1 MSDNAELKAS
11 VREAAGKG
19 SARKLRR
26 EGMVPAVIYGDKKA
40 PLPIAV
46 PYKESFLRLHA
57 GGFMT
62 TVLTLD
68 VDGEKHRV
76 IPKDYQL
83 SPVRD
88 FLEHVDFLR
97 VSKNTKVTVDIP
109 VHFLNEDICPGIKSG
124 GALNI
129 VRHTVEVL
137 CRADAIPESIDIDL
151 SSLQMGDGIHISFVT
166 LPDGVEPTIRDR
178 DFTIATIASP
188 AGFSDKT
195 DEEEAEEA
203 AAAEAEDDESES
215 TEE

>member
-1 MSDNAELKAS
+1 MSDSIELKAS
-11 VREAAGKG
+11 VRDRVGKG

-26 EGMVPAVIYGDKKA
+26 EGLVPAVIYGDKKP
-40 PLPIAV
+40 PLPVAI
-46 PYKESFLRLHA
+46 PYKQAFTRLHA

-62 TVLTLD
+62 SVFTLD
-68 VDGEKHRV
+68 IDGEKHRV

-97 VSKNTKVTVDIP
+97 VSKNTTVTVDIP
-109 VHFLNEDICPGIKSG
+109 VVFLNEEICPGLKSG

-129 VRHTVEVL
+129 VRYTVEVN
-137 CRADAIPESIDIDL
+137 CRADAIPENFEVDL
-151 SSLQMGDGIHISFVT
+151 AAVEMGESVHISAVT

-188 AGFSDKT
+188 AGVS
-195 DEEEAEEA
+195 EEVEGEEAEGE
-203 AAAEAEDDESES
+203 ETET
-215 TEE
+215 TEESSED

>member
-1 MSDNAELKAS
+1 MSDSVELKAS
-11 VREAAGKG
+11 VRDRVGKG

-26 EGMVPAVIYGDKKA
+26 EGLVPAVIYGDKKP
-40 PLPIAV
+40 PLPVAI
-46 PYKESFLRLHA
+46 PYKESFSRLHA

-62 TVLTLD
+62 SVFTLD
-68 VDGEKHRV
+68 IDGEKHRV

-97 VSKNTKVTVDIP
+97 VSKNTTVTVDIP
-109 VHFLNEDICPGIKSG
+109 VVFLNEEICPGLKSG

-129 VRHTVEVL
+129 VRYTVEVN
-137 CRADAIPESIDIDL
+137 CRADAIPENFEVDL
-151 SSLQMGDGIHISFVT
+151 AAVEMGESVHISAVT

-188 AGFSDKT
+188 AGVS
-195 DEEEAEEA
+195 EEVEGEEVEGEETEA
-203 AAAEAEDDESES
+203 
-215 TEE
+215 TEEPSED

>member
-1 MSDNAELKAS
+1 MSDSVELKAS
-11 VREAAGKG
+11 VRDRVGKG

-26 EGMVPAVIYGDKKA
+26 EGLVPAVIYGDKKP
-40 PLPIAV
+40 PLPVAI
-46 PYKESFLRLHA
+46 PYKESFARLHA

-62 TVLTLD
+62 SVFTLD
-68 VDGEKHRV
+68 IDGEKHRV

-97 VSKNTKVTVDIP
+97 VSKNTTVTVDIP
-109 VHFLNEDICPGIKSG
+109 VVFLNEEICPGLKSG

-129 VRHTVEVL
+129 VRYTVEVN
-137 CRADAIPESIDIDL
+137 CRADAIPENFEVDL
-151 SSLQMGDGIHISFVT
+151 AAVEMGESVHISAVT

-188 AGFSDKT
+188 AGV
-195 DEEEAEEA
+195 
-203 AAAEAEDDESES
+203 
-215 TEE
+215 TEEVEGEEVEGEETEATEEPSEE

>member
-1 MSDNAELKAS
+1 MSDSVELKAS
-11 VREAAGKG
+11 VRDRVGKG

-26 EGMVPAVIYGDKKA
+26 EGLVPAVIYGDKKP
-40 PLPIAV
+40 PLPVAI
-46 PYKESFLRLHA
+46 PYKESFTRLHA

-62 TVLTLD
+62 SVFTLD
-68 VDGEKHRV
+68 IDGEKHRV

-97 VSKNTKVTVDIP
+97 VSKNTTVTVDIP
-109 VHFLNEDICPGIKSG
+109 VVFLNEEICPGLKSG

-129 VRHTVEVL
+129 VRYTVEVN
-137 CRADAIPESIDIDL
+137 CRADAIPENFEVDL
-151 SSLQMGDGIHISFVT
+151 AAVEMGESVHISAVT

-188 AGFSDKT
+188 AGVS
-195 DEEEAEEA
+195 EEVEGEEVEGEETEA
-203 AAAEAEDDESES
+203 
-215 TEE
+215 TEEPSEE

>member
-1 MSDNAELKAS
+1 MSDSIELKAS
-11 VREAAGKG
+11 VRDRVGKG

-26 EGMVPAVIYGDKKA
+26 EGLVPAVIYGDKKP
-40 PLPIAV
+40 PLPVAI
-46 PYKESFLRLHA
+46 PYKQAFTRLHA

-62 TVLTLD
+62 SVFTLD
-68 VDGEKHRV
+68 IDGEKHRV

-97 VSKNTKVTVDIP
+97 VSKNTTVTVDIP
-109 VHFLNEDICPGIKSG
+109 VVFLNEEICPGLKSG

-129 VRHTVEVL
+129 VRYTVEVN
-137 CRADAIPESIDIDL
+137 CRADAIPENFEVDL
-151 SSLQMGDGIHISFVT
+151 AAIEMGESVHISAVT

-188 AGFSDKT
+188 AGVS
-195 DEEEAEEA
+195 EEVEGEET
-203 AAAEAEDDESES
+203 EGEETET
-215 TEE
+215 TEESSED